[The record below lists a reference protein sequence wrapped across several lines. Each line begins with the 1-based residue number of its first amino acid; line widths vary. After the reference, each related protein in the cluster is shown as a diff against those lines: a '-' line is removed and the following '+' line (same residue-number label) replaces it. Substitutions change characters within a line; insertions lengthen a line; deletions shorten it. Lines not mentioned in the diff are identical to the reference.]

1 MLILAKSVL
10 SIMIGFLASLF
21 LGVIIVPILRKKH
34 IEQRVSVYLED
45 AHKKKDGTP
54 TMGGIIFILGA
65 FISILALLLLNKIE
79 FSPNLFIVLFV
90 FVSYALI
97 GFLDD
102 YLSIKRGS
110 NLGLTAIQ
118 KIILQTI
125 VAIVFFYIYMNSG
138 HDPVLEIYTL
148 NIKIN
153 MGWFFGI
160 FILFVLLG
168 GSNAVNLTDGLDG
181 LAAGLSLIAFL
192 AMGIISWGSGW
203 VDGYGDIA
211 IFCFVIVGSLL
222 AFLVFN
228 SYPAKVFMGD
238 TGSMALGGAVV
249 AFATLTNSPLLI
261 VIVGFIYLAEA
272 LSVMIQVTYFKLTNG
287 KRIFKMAPLHH
298 HFEQCGWPE
307 TRVVFIF
314 WIATVVLCWIGV
326 LAVF

>member
-153 MGWFFGI
+153 SI
-160 FILFVLLG
+160 DREI
-168 GSNAVNLTDGLDG
+168 NNLKRQLET
-181 LAAGLSLIAFL
+181 
-192 AMGIISWGSGW
+192 
-203 VDGYGDIA
+203 
-211 IFCFVIVGSLL
+211 
-222 AFLVFN
+222 
-228 SYPAKVFMGD
+228 
-238 TGSMALGGAVV
+238 
-249 AFATLTNSPLLI
+249 
-261 VIVGFIYLAEA
+261 AE
-272 LSVMIQVTYFKLTNG
+272 M
-287 KRIFKMAPLHH
+287 
-298 HFEQCGWPE
+298 
-307 TRVVFIF
+307 
-314 WIATVVLCWIGV
+314 
-326 LAVF
+326 